1 MPMCRPSF
9 QTLRA
14 PRYAFDKYNSPCN
27 EFLFS
32 LADLENIRTRDK
44 KGEFQITAFVTGQI
58 GSDRRERRSSKDF
71 KIKEKHLQ
79 DLGWN

>member
-1 MPMCRPSF
+1 MPSINT
-9 QTLRA
+9 TLRVM
-14 PRYAFDKYNSPCN
+14 SSC
-27 EFLFS
+27 S
-32 LADLENIRTRDK
+32 LSRISESIRTRDK

>member
-1 MPMCRPSF
+1 VSTEFSDTTSSKVC
-9 QTLRA
+9 L
-14 PRYAFDKYNSPCN
+14 DKYNSPCN